1 MVALTEAFVLRT
13 RHVVPEEQQKSE
25 GNALPQYVS
34 DSSPPHVAVS
44 LLSSRLPPASGS
56 KSSGTHITRADEG
69 RSRIDSA
76 RALQLVA
83 GIIMRSVVVLRSEI
97 EGRTGTRPRG

>member
-25 GNALPQYVS
+25 GNELPQYVS
-34 DSSPPHVAVS
+34 DASPPHVAVS
-44 LLSSRLPPASGS
+44 LLSSRLSPASGS

-69 RSRIDSA
+69 KRRIDSA
-76 RALQLVA
+76 RA
-83 GIIMRSVVVLRSEI
+83 
-97 EGRTGTRPRG
+97 PRLDVGSIV